1 MNNYLKNPFNYQG
14 GKYKI
19 LQELENVFPK
29 NINTFVDVFGGSGE
43 VLINSPNAKYYWYNE
58 KCSEMYYLF
67 KSLIQ
72 SEDFILQIENL
83 ITKYNLSKTNK
94 EGFNQLREDYNLL
107 VRTNSQYTYIGTLLF
122 YCLICYSFN
131 NQFGFNQ
138 QQEYNI
144 PFGKN
149 RSSFNK
155 RMKYNLEQ
163 YIDYLHSNKNL
174 KLTNES
180 FENLF
185 SDLSVFNKNDF
196 FYFDPPYLIT
206 VGGYERTKNLSWDK
220 EKEILLLDIIDT
232 IDKQGYKFVLS
243 NVLKHKGKDNIFL
256 QEWAQKYNVHYINR
270 DYSNCNYQTNKS
282 KDLEYKTMEVIITN
296 Y

>member
-1 MNNYLKNPFNYQG
+1 
-14 GKYKI
+14 
-19 LQELENVFPK
+19 
-29 NINTFVDVFGGSGE
+29 
-43 VLINSPNAKYYWYNE
+43 
-58 KCSEMYYLF
+58 
-67 KSLIQ
+67 
-72 SEDFILQIENL
+72 
-83 ITKYNLSKTNK
+83 
-94 EGFNQLREDYNLL
+94 
-107 VRTNSQYTYIGTLLF
+107 
-122 YCLICYSFN
+122 
-131 NQFGFNQ
+131 
-138 QQEYNI
+138 
-144 PFGKN
+144 
-149 RSSFNK
+149 
-155 RMKYNLEQ
+155 MKYNLEQ